1 MTSYHNDQCRS
12 RNKPES
18 LSWTLP
24 PLLSLIL
31 FLDPDVLK
39 AKTKILHQVQMQSLK
54 KAARLK
60 KGIVKMRFYPLEK
73 VTLTLVDNKAPR

>member
-60 KGIVKMRFYPLEK
+60 KRGDRKNEILSFRKSHF
-73 VTLTLVDNKAPR
+73 DSCGQ

>member
-1 MTSYHNDQCRS
+1 MKQTR
-12 RNKPES
+12 KS
-18 LSWTLP
+18 LLDSPTASP
-24 PLLSLIL
+24 SLIL